1 MNRKLNDPLTSSI
14 TYWSI
19 MKTFFNGKKV
29 PAISPLLWVCH
40 WFSVKSKYFQFFFA
54 KQCTLVSNN
63 SVLPSEFTY
72 MTEERIQS
80 ITFGESV
87 VIKIIRALDV
97 DKTHGHDDISVR
109 MRKLS
114 TNSVPHLLTLIFQN
128 SMAAGTFA
136 TQWNRSNIV
145 PINKKNDKQIV
156 SDYPPDYFLLIC
168 RNFWK
173 ANFQLTFQIFWG
185 Q

>member
-1 MNRKLNDPLTSSI
+1 MVNNEN
-14 TYWSI
+14 
-19 MKTFFNGKKV
+19 FFQWKKG
-29 PAISPLLWVCH
+29 PAISPLLWVCY
-40 WFSVKSKYFQFFFA
+40 WFSVKSKYFQFSFV

-72 MTEERIQS
+72 MTEERFQS
-80 ITFGESV
+80 ITFSESV

-97 DKTHGHDDISVR
+97 DKAHGHDDISVR
-109 MRKLS
+109 MIKLS
-114 TNSVPHLLTLIFQN
+114 TNSVSHLLTLIFQN

-145 PINKKNDKQIV
+145 PIKKKNDKQIL
-156 SDYPPDYFLLIC
+156 SDYPTDYFLLTC
-168 RNFWK
+168 SNFWK
-173 ANFQLTFQIFWG
+173 ANFQWTFQIFWG